1 MTLDIY
7 STTSPCLPH
16 DKCSTDPIGWLLPDA
31 LAHGA
36 VQCQLVVIG
45 RATLIAVDLKR
56 KGVQDTHPRDAR
68 YAREPRTYTDN
79 NLIWIDTRTQM
90 DTRRSFHTQASANE
104 DQSLRIICYERRA
117 AT

>member
-16 DKCSTDPIGWLLPDA
+16 DKCSSDPIGWLLPGA

-104 DQSLRIICYERRA
+104 D
-117 AT
+117 

>member
-56 KGVQDTHPRDAR
+56 KGVQDTHPRDAL
-68 YAREPRTYTDN
+68 YARESRTYTDN
-79 NLIWIDTRTQM
+79 NLTWIDTRTPM
-90 DTRRSFHTQASANE
+90 DTRWICHTQASANQ
-104 DQSLRIICYERRA
+104 DPSHRFISYERRA
-117 AT
+117 AI

>member
-7 STTSPCLPH
+7 STTCPCLPH

-31 LAHGA
+31 LAHG
-36 VQCQLVVIG
+36 
-45 RATLIAVDLKR
+45 RATLIVVDLKR

-68 YAREPRTYTDN
+68 YAREPRAYTDN